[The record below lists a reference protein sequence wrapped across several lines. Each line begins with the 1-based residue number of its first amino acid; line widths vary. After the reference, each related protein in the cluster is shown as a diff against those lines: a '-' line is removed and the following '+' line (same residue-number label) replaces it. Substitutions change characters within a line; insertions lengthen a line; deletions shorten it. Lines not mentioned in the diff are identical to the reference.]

1 MIGITRLIAESPEK
15 DHTGMPARI
24 KVLDLPPKVA
34 SEVLT
39 RLVNEGWSVEETP
52 L

>member
-15 DHTGMPARI
+15 DHTGMAARI

-34 SEVLT
+34 TEVHY
-39 RLVNEGWSVEETP
+39 RLITEGWTVEETP